1 MYCTTPD
8 IDQSNKYL
16 LLKLRMTLNITE
28 EGMVKMYIHNSVMLL
43 NM

>member
-16 LLKLRMTLNITE
+16 LLKRRITLNITE
-28 EGMVKMYIHNSVMLL
+28 EEMVKIYLHNTVMLL